1 MTRGGLRTKQ
11 LDVGWKTEVWS
22 SLPPFLY
29 RLDVVELWDE
39 RCRISKRNKTTQK
52 IKDRSKSLFS
62 EWHWSGFFEADHNLA
77 FFFFSTFQV
86 DLRPGRASFGIVP
99 QISESL
105 GPVCHSN
112 VFQPN
117 LEANNDETFWDE
129 TNLCNFEIVML
140 VPRGVQKQNW
150 TESVLVGCGRKGA
163 KSNRNRRANSKVSVF
178 LSQSAIEE
186 ESLLREGRD
195 TNCSFLQRDSFLLDW
210 RYLPTLDLNIA
221 YSVRGNSFSRST
233 LKSVLYR
240 KLKLLPLFCYW
251 VQVKLGKMALV
262 SGT

>member
-1 MTRGGLRTKQ
+1 M
-11 LDVGWKTEVWS
+11 
-22 SLPPFLY
+22 FFN
-29 RLDVVELWDE
+29 
-39 RCRISKRNKTTQK
+39 RILKRIMMK
-52 IKDRSKSLFS
+52 L
-62 EWHWSGFFEADHNLA
+62 
-77 FFFFSTFQV
+77 
-86 DLRPGRASFGIVP
+86 
-99 QISESL
+99 
-105 GPVCHSN
+105 
-112 VFQPN
+112 
-117 LEANNDETFWDE
+117 WDE
-129 TNLCNFEIVML
+129 TNLCNFEIMISVL
-140 VPRGVQKQNW
+140 VPRGVQKQNWSYW

-195 TNCSFLQRDSFLLDW
+195 TYCSFLQRDSFLLDW

-233 LKSVLYR
+233 LKSVLYG